1 MEDAA
6 IVALYW
12 ARDEQAL
19 AETAAKFG
27 AYCRK
32 IADNILHSA
41 HDAEEC
47 ENDTWLAA
55 WNSMPTNRPARLAP
69 YLGRITRNLALDRF
83 DRAAA
88 QKRGSGQTCAPLD
101 ELAECV
107 AAPGSVEDSFDA
119 AETGRLISAFLRTLP
134 EETRSIFLR
143 RYWYCD
149 ATADIAARYGLT
161 ESKVRVTL
169 HRTRGRLAAYLKG
182 CCTVTER
189 ELFEAIGHVDDDLIL
204 AADAPVKKRR
214 RVVHLHWQ
222 QVVSVA
228 ACACIV
234 LGGAAVWRSGALH
247 KSSIAGE
254 VAMAADVPEAAA
266 ETAPAPDMPMLDA
279 AAPQAADADEGAAV
293 EKDSAASGIALGL
306 AQCVQIDGVLYFD
319 TGSAVDCPPD
329 RGADGVIETSVD
341 RDAFPE
347 TDGCSN
353 FGTGYSYWVTGDNAV
368 VVEIDG
374 AYWEFMAN

>member
-1 MEDAA
+1 M
-6 IVALYW
+6 
-12 ARDEQAL
+12 
-19 AETAAKFG
+19 
-27 AYCRK
+27 
-32 IADNILHSA
+32 
-41 HDAEEC
+41 
-47 ENDTWLAA
+47 
-55 WNSMPTNRPARLAP
+55 
-69 YLGRITRNLALDRF
+69 
-83 DRAAA
+83 
-88 QKRGSGQTCAPLD
+88 
-101 ELAECV
+101 
-107 AAPGSVEDSFDA
+107 
-119 AETGRLISAFLRTLP
+119 
-134 EETRSIFLR
+134 
-143 RYWYCD
+143 
-149 ATADIAARYGLT
+149 
-161 ESKVRVTL
+161 
-169 HRTRGRLAAYLKG
+169 
-182 CCTVTER
+182 TER

-293 EKDSAASGIALGL
+293 EKDSGASGIALGL

-329 RGADGVIETSVD
+329 READGVIETSVD

-347 TDGCSN
+347 TDECSN
-353 FGTGYSYWVTGDNAV
+353 FGTGYSYWVTGDGVV
-368 VVEIDG
+368 VVEMDG

>member
-1 MEDAA
+1 M
-6 IVALYW
+6 
-12 ARDEQAL
+12 
-19 AETAAKFG
+19 
-27 AYCRK
+27 
-32 IADNILHSA
+32 
-41 HDAEEC
+41 
-47 ENDTWLAA
+47 
-55 WNSMPTNRPARLAP
+55 
-69 YLGRITRNLALDRF
+69 
-83 DRAAA
+83 
-88 QKRGSGQTCAPLD
+88 
-101 ELAECV
+101 
-107 AAPGSVEDSFDA
+107 
-119 AETGRLISAFLRTLP
+119 
-134 EETRSIFLR
+134 
-143 RYWYCD
+143 
-149 ATADIAARYGLT
+149 
-161 ESKVRVTL
+161 
-169 HRTRGRLAAYLKG
+169 
-182 CCTVTER
+182 TER

-234 LGGAAVWRSGALH
+234 L
-247 KSSIAGE
+247 
-254 VAMAADVPEAAA
+254 AADVPEEAA
-266 ETAPAPDMPMLDA
+266 EIAPAPDMPMLDA

-353 FGTGYSYWVTGDNAV
+353 FGTGYSYWVTGDGV
-368 VVEIDG
+368 VIVEIDG
-374 AYWEFMAN
+374 VYYAFAAN